1 MFEAISAKCLFHE
14 VLSLQEMGT
23 WNLGIGT
30 NLLIF
35 GVVNLNYSFSILGK
49 TFFFK
54 KIWVFFFALVGF
66 LLKRELSFNEWSDMA
81 SASLSYSP
89 FVKHLQKFLSIFGEL
104 S

>member
-23 WNLGIGT
+23 WNLGIET

-35 GVVNLNYSFSILGK
+35 GVANLNYSFSILGK
-49 TFFFK
+49 TFFLK
-54 KIWVFFFALVGF
+54 KIGFFFDLVGF
-66 LLKRELSFNEWSDMA
+66 LLKRELPFNEWSDMA

-89 FVKHLQKFLSIFGEL
+89 FVKHLQKFLSIFGEI